1 MLDTASSKETVK
13 VAHRDNLGEYD
24 YAIELTLLYYFE
36 SGQWV
41 GVCDELGTSAFADTF
56 EQMKTELREA
66 VELQLNGVER
76 ITDVRGYL
84 ADHQV
89 VIQPVKSSRQ
99 AGFAIV

>member
-41 GVCDELGTSAFADTF
+41 GVCDELGTSAFADSL
-56 EQMKTELREA
+56 EQMKIELRDA
-66 VELQLNGVER
+66 VALQLNEMER
-76 ITDVRGYL
+76 IADIRDYL
-84 ADHQV
+84 ADNQV
-89 VIQPVKSSRQ
+89 AIQPVNLAEY
-99 AGFAIV
+99 AGFVVV